1 MIAEQIKNWRN
12 CLINSCLMRQ
22 NKFSPQLISVYYVE
36 NLLIILQTLYIDML
50 SLTSNIKN
58 NNWKRQN
65 YK

>member
-1 MIAEQIKNWRN
+1 
-12 CLINSCLMRQ
+12 MRQ
-22 NKFSPQLISVYYVE
+22 NKLSPQLISVYYVE
-36 NLLIILQTLYIDML
+36 NLLIILQTLYIDIL